1 MLAAVAALGTTYT
14 MILPATTM
22 EKRACE
28 IPEHTHSGSCYTQVL
43 TASRTELVCAI
54 ESVEPHQHTD
64 SCYIQPEV
72 HTHTEDCYRL
82 EQGELICQAHVHTDD
97 CYTRTQRLMCGVEE
111 TEDHPHD
118 DSCYETARERICG
131 IDSDHPHTD
140 ECFAWDP
147 VLICGLSTQQEPVL
161 SCEKPEI
168 LPHEH
173 TAECYEEEGDLICGK
188 TQILVHQHTD
198 ACYQTVEVPVDTET
212 LTCTLPDG
220 ESHIH
225 TPLCYGVWELTCGM
239 EEHIHSQTCQP
250 VELTEEEQ
258 ARVDAVTALIDTLP
272 TLEEIEEKITAL
284 GEAGDEEGYEEYL
297 REITRQVQAAY
308 VQYEDLGPELQALVT
323 NREKLLALEPLW
335 SARNLILSDKLTVYQ
350 VNSYSPADGLT
361 KTILVYGGSVR
372 DKLGSGMAF
381 TYWKLMVVEE
391 DASGKL
397 YVAQYVTEPVDKR
410 DYGAETGN
418 GFLLLMNEDSAN
430 AAVGDEVSVSFDY
443 RGAPAG
449 YRSDGYGTVGFRS
462 GAEASLKPE
471 KDNSGKLSIVPG
483 ADTRDV
489 IEVNLYDYG
498 ANINDLYNSNPAY
511 PGFQQEYGST
521 NVGDA
526 FDQWASFNFGNNI
539 TSDLAAGKSGVT
551 VPGGTGINA
560 TTNNANSPISG
571 AMLATLGSD
580 GYPALADG
588 TSLSY
593 LFRSNPY
600 ATKKNAQSING
611 LFQYNSDTGAYSYNS
626 RENHAQFH
634 PGSDTFTLYRQII
647 TSNFMMYPF
656 GNFLPLNDIV
666 RLSAQTRVIDKA
678 YLTEIAQS
686 AQYKYVRGDGDA
698 YGTLSA
704 QLRKFIGLMDNA
716 YPEGWTEADCMNEY
730 FASAGLP
737 RRFTSGEG
745 LLQNLYT
752 IDYDEPTNF
761 YIGMEMKMNFMQPK
775 GGLTGKN
782 GQHPMKF
789 SFSGDD
795 DVWVYVDGRLFLDLS
810 GIHRHVGG
818 EIDFVNGEVR
828 YYSLD
833 VSTGDVS
840 TSPYKTVPFSQ
851 LVSTGLNEK
860 GTFADYSQH
869 SFHFYYM
876 ERGSG
881 SGVCRM
887 NFNFPLLRK
896 NTVSVSKA
904 LSVDEEGKLGLL
916 GNPDFRFQI
925 LKENG
930 TDLFIGS
937 DVAYDILNASGNK
950 VGSGT
955 TDENGVFVLKAD
967 QTAVFK
973 DIPENAGRYFVREL
987 LSPDAFAQYG
997 EIIVDGV
1004 TQTTNYDVTVGADS
1018 FKGVN
1023 SPVKDVSDGSTVF
1036 TFNNQVTF
1044 HKLGSLKITK
1054 ILETYS
1060 QPRSVPQFAF
1070 LVTLDGAPLPVG
1082 TVYAVGENTK
1092 AVEEAGV
1099 LHLAPGE
1106 TAVISDILAGSAFA
1120 VEELAASAEGYYV
1133 TYAVDGAV
1141 TDRASGTIQTDTCVT
1156 VSVTNSEKG
1165 TSLQIPCQKTLE
1177 MPDGKAHRYSILL
1190 EQVMDSTGETLSEPA
1205 YSESLTV
1212 DITKDPVVGAFTLN
1226 YVQTS
1231 LETNPAVF
1239 YYRITEQKTQEESKT
1254 VFDSAQYVVEVT
1266 VSYDRE
1272 SCRAAITSL
1281 WKDGQRIPSS
1291 DIVFVNRIIHYEL
1304 PATGGPGTS
1313 LYTLEGAL
1321 LTASALLYLL
1331 YHRIQRRKKGKIV
1344 S

>member
-1 MLAAVAALGTTYT
+1 MVFGTTYAL
-14 MILPATTM
+14 ILPAVTM
-22 EKRACE
+22 EKGVCE
-28 IPEHTHSGSCYTQVL
+28 IPEHTHSAACYTQVL
-43 TASRTELVCAI
+43 TVSRTDLVCGI
-54 ESVEPHQHTD
+54 ESVEHHQHID

-72 HTHTEDCYRL
+72 HTHAEDCYRL
-82 EQGELICQAHVHTDD
+82 EQGELICQAHVHTED
-97 CYTRTQRLMCGVEE
+97 CDTQTRNLICGMEE
-111 TEDHPHD
+111 TEDHSHD

-140 ECFAWDP
+140 ECYGWASVLVCELPIQQEAEP
-147 VLICGLSTQQEPVL
+147 VLI
-161 SCEKPEI
+161 CEKPEI
-168 LPHEH
+168 LLHEH
-173 TAECYEEEGDLICGK
+173 SSDCYGEEGNLICGK
-188 TQILVHQHTD
+188 TQVLAHQHTD
-198 ACYQTVEVPVDTET
+198 ACFQTVEVPADTET
-212 LTCTLPDG
+212 LTCTLPED
-220 ESHIH
+220 ENH
-225 TPLCYGVWELTCGM
+225 THNPLCYGTWELTCGM
-239 EEHIHSQTCQP
+239 EEHIHSETCQP
-250 VELTEEEQ
+250 VELTGEEQ
-258 ARVDAVTALIDTLP
+258 ARVDAVMALIDALP
-272 TLEEIEEKITAL
+272 TSQELEERAAAFD
-284 GEAGDEEGYEEYL
+284 EAGDEDGYEDYL
-297 REITRQVQAAY
+297 QEITRQAQAAY

-335 SARNLILSDKLTVYQ
+335 SASNLIISDNLTVYQ
-350 VNSYSPADGLT
+350 VNSYSAVNSPT

-372 DKLGSGMAF
+372 EKLGSGMAF

-391 DASGKL
+391 DTSGKL

-430 AAVGDEVSVSFDY
+430 AVVGDEVTVSFDY
-443 RGAPAG
+443 RSATAG
-449 YRSDGYGTVGFRS
+449 FRSDGYGTVSFQS

-471 KDNSGKLSIVPG
+471 KDNSGKLNTVLG

-498 ANINDLYNSNPAY
+498 VNINDLYNSNNAY
-511 PGFQQEYGST
+511 PGFQQENGST

-526 FDQWASFNFGNNI
+526 FDKWASFNFGNNI
-539 TSDLAAGKSGVT
+539 TCDLAAGQSGVT

-626 RENHAQFH
+626 RENHAQFN

-666 RLSAQTRVIDKA
+666 HLSAQTSVIDKD

-686 AQYKYVRGDGDA
+686 AQYKYARGDGDA
-698 YGTLSA
+698 YGTLST
-704 QLRKFIGLMDNA
+704 QLRKFIGLMDAA
-716 YPEGWTEADCMNEY
+716 YPDGWTEADCMNEY
-730 FASAGLP
+730 FALAGLP

-775 GGLTGKN
+775 GGFTGKN
-782 GQHPMKF
+782 GQHPMQF

-896 NTVSVSKA
+896 NTISVSKA
-904 LSVDEEGKLGLL
+904 LSVDEEGKLVLL

-987 LSPDAFAQYG
+987 LSADAFAQYG
-997 EIIVDGV
+997 QIKVDGV

-1023 SPVKDVSDGSTVF
+1023 SPVKDMSDGSTVF

-1060 QPRSVPQFAF
+1060 RPRSVPRFAF

-1082 TVYAVGENTK
+1082 TVYAVGEDTK
-1092 AVEEAGV
+1092 TVEEAGII
-1099 LHLAPGE
+1099 HLAPGE

-1133 TYAVDGAV
+1133 TYAVDGVV
-1141 TDRASGTIQTDTCVT
+1141 TNSASGIIQTDACVS

-1165 TSLQIPCQKTLE
+1165 ASLQIPVEKLLE
-1177 MPDGKAHRYSILL
+1177 MPDGKEHHYVLLL
-1190 EQVMDSTGETLSEPA
+1190 EQVTDSTGETLAEPA

-1212 DITKDPVVGAFTLN
+1212 DITTDPVAGAFTLN
-1226 YVQTS
+1226 YIQAS
-1231 LETNPAVF
+1231 LKTNPAVF
-1239 YYRITEQKTQEESKT
+1239 YYRITEQSSQEESKT
-1254 VFDSAQYVVEVT
+1254 VFDSSQYVVEVT
-1266 VSYDRE
+1266 VSHDSE

-1291 DIVFVNRIIHYEL
+1291 EIVFVNRIIHYEL
-1304 PATGGPGTS
+1304 PATGGTGTA
-1313 LYTLEGAL
+1313 LYVWEGFL
-1321 LTASALLYLL
+1321 LMTSAAFLLLYNVMK
-1331 YHRIQRRKKGKIV
+1331 RRKICQPPDA
-1344 S
+1344 